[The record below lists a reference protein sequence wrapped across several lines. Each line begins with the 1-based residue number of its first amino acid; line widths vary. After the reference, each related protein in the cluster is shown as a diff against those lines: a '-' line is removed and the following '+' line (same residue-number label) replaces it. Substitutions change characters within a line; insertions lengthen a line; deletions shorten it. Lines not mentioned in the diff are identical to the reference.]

1 MTRFLC
7 YFWTILLDQLSHGS
21 VLKLTVGE
29 TMEAGGRVGW
39 VCVFTQLSSGLTQ
52 VSLHKY
58 HTHTLSPTVDMMC
71 VQSHS
76 CIPRYFTYRAWLSSL
91 DRRGECDLKI
101 DILIAVFYCVCNFKR
116 ETSLWYVVLSCFK
129 PWRRI
134 ILVLILYMQ
143 HEYCDWL
150 DKTLIINS

>member
-1 MTRFLC
+1 MFFFLFLIVEQVLLCQCMTLFLC
-7 YFWTILLDQLSHGS
+7 YFRTILLDQLSHDS

-71 VQSHS
+71 AVALMH
-76 CIPRYFTYRAWLSSL
+76 TT
-91 DRRGECDLKI
+91 
-101 DILIAVFYCVCNFKR
+101 VFY
-116 ETSLWYVVLSCFK
+116 
-129 PWRRI
+129 I
-134 ILVLILYMQ
+134 
-143 HEYCDWL
+143 
-150 DKTLIINS
+150 

>member
-1 MTRFLC
+1 MFFFSIFNSRTSSPLPVHDAVFMLFPNNTLGPVEPWLC
-7 YFWTILLDQLSHGS
+7 VKAHCGGDDG
-21 VLKLTVGE
+21 GR
-29 TMEAGGRVGW
+29 GRVGW

-76 CIPRYFTYRAWLSSL
+76 CIPRYFTYRAWLSLL

-101 DILIAVFYCVCNFKR
+101 EI
-116 ETSLWYVVLSCFK
+116 
-129 PWRRI
+129 
-134 ILVLILYMQ
+134 
-143 HEYCDWL
+143 
-150 DKTLIINS
+150 